1 MFFFFFKKKLYE
13 FVILSQAPSTCDFRN
28 AFFTSLEIPL
38 PLQLMGFLVSFLRDL
53 QAFHPVGRTHCRS
66 CVSSKCAEAHR
77 CVLVPLLYIVFDK
90 SFPLEIESKLKSYYF
105 PFSVFIVSFM
115 VTCLA

>member
-1 MFFFFFKKKLYE
+1 MLFFFLKKKKLYE

-38 PLQLMGFLVSFLRDL
+38 PLQLMDFLVNFLRDL

-77 CVLVPLLYIVFDK
+77 CV
-90 SFPLEIESKLKSYYF
+90 
-105 PFSVFIVSFM
+105 
-115 VTCLA
+115 